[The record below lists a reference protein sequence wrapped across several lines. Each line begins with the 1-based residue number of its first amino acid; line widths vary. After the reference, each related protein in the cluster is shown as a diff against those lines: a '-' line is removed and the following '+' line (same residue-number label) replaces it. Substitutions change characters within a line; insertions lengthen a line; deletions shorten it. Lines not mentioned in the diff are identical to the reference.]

1 MNKLF
6 EPLFITRSKGI
17 GLGLAVS
24 KNLVRANGERI
35 EMLNKER
42 KESTFAVKLPLTLK
56 QHTLRIMN
64 DKLCILVVDD
74 NHDMALSL
82 VDIFRLKGYA
92 AEAAYSGYEALEKM
106 AQYNLD
112 CVLSDIKMPGING
125 IELCRVIKAAQP
137 DLPVVLMTASSSH
150 GLVREG
156 LREGAA
162 AVLPK
167 PLDIDLLLTF
177 FSSLGKNARPSQRGR
192 RPLLL

>member
-1 MNKLF
+1 LS
-6 EPLFITRSKGI
+6 RSLSKAGGI
-17 GLGLAVS
+17 GPGLTVS
-24 KNLVRANGERI
+24 KNLVRANEGRI
-35 EMLNKER
+35 EMLNKGR
-42 KESTFAVKLPLTLK
+42 KGSAFAVKLPLTLK
-56 QHTLRIMN
+56 QHTLHIMN

-92 AEAAYSGYEALEKM
+92 VEAAYSGYEALEKV
-106 AQYNLD
+106 AQYKLD

-125 IELCRVIKAAQP
+125 IELCRAIKAARP
-137 DLPVVLMTASSSH
+137 DLPVVLMTSSSSH

-156 LREGAA
+156 LKEGAT